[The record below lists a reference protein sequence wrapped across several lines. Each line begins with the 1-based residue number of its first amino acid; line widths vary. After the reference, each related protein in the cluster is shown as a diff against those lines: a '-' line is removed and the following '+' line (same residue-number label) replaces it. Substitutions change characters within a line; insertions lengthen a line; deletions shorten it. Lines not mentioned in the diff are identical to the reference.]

1 MIEILALFTQN
12 FFTPAILFFILGL
25 LAGLLKSDLEIP
37 TSISKYL
44 AIYLMLAIGFKG
56 GVALTQTEEINSL
69 VISTIA
75 AGVLISFIIPFIAYF
90 ILTNISKIDKIT
102 ASAVAAH
109 YGSVSVVTFVTAGN
123 FLNNKNINFAGFI
136 VAVLALM
143 EAPAILSGLFLANL
157 NIQSSSITTDKISL
171 KKLLK
176 KIMTSGPIL
185 LLMGSFV
192 IGTLTAT
199 NGLEKMEGFL
209 ITPFQGFLAL
219 FLLDMGIAVAKQKK
233 QLKELNFNLA
243 IFAIFM
249 PIIGGVLGVLL
260 AYMIGLDQG
269 TGTIFAVLCSSA
281 SYIAVPAAMQIALPE
296 AKAPIYLSM
305 SLGITF
311 PFNIMFG
318 IPLYYSLINLFVN

>member
-1 MIEILALFTQN
+1 MIEIFALFTQN

-25 LAGLLKSDLEIP
+25 ISGILKSDLEIP
-37 TSISKYL
+37 PAISKYL
-44 AIYLMLAIGFKG
+44 AIYLMLSIGFKG
-56 GVALTQTEEINSL
+56 GVAITQTDEVNSI
-69 VISTIA
+69 VIGTIS
-75 AGVLISFIIPFIAYF
+75 AGVIFSFILPFIAYF
-90 ILTNISKIDKIT
+90 ILNNISKLDKIT
-102 ASAVAAH
+102 AAAVAAH

-123 FLNNKNINFAGFI
+123 FLNNKDISFAGFI

-157 NIQSSSITTDKISL
+157 NMQTSGKSSDKVSL

-176 KIMTSGPIL
+176 KIVTSGPIL
-185 LLMGSFV
+185 LLIGSFV
-192 IGTLTAT
+192 IGTLTEK

-219 FLLDMGIAVAKQKK
+219 FLLDMGITVAKQKK
-233 QLKELNFNLA
+233 QLKELNLNLA
-243 IFAIFM
+243 LFAIFM
-249 PIIGGVLGVLL
+249 PMIGGFLGV
-260 AYMIGLDQG
+260 AFSTIIGLDLG

-281 SYIAVPAAMQIALPE
+281 SYIAVPAAMQIALPQ

-318 IPLYYSLINLFVN
+318 IPLYYSLITAFL